1 LTIGLI
7 VHTVYSRSN
16 VNVEEV
22 STMPLLEEKEIRGFH
37 LREKGFVCPVCATDE
52 ERDAGEPVKMVA
64 EDVVHNE
71 ESMFCIRCK
80 KKIQ

>member
-1 LTIGLI
+1 
-7 VHTVYSRSN
+7 
-16 VNVEEV
+16 
-22 STMPLLEEKEIRGFH
+22 MPLLEEKEIRGFH
-37 LREKGFVCPVCATDE
+37 LREQGYVCPVCASDE
-52 ERDAGEPVKMVA
+52 EKETGEPVKMVA